1 MAFSTSIGQVAADN
15 PDGRNSWFT
24 EALSDY
30 IGQPQLT
37 IGIDEIFNKVKKR
50 VSDAT
55 DGKQTPWV
63 TSSMSGGGFYFHPPL
78 NQDTE
83 NDPTLAEKWFDD
95 ARRREQRE
103 NWAEAIDLI
112 NQILKK
118 KPGGTLEAA
127 AKSKLQYLT
136 ARKEAQEKYDAGDFA
151 AAAAAYERAV
161 KLDPFSIE
169 AAFQGVN
176 SYLLNDRLAEAVSLL
191 KVIRIHGTSASTK
204 KANAL
209 LQELSVVSKEAGT
222 ELQAGI
228 PQPPPIEEIF
238 NGVHFGVPDWE
249 AGGRRLQSSPV
260 DLSKW
265 TKDLSL
271 PEPAPIQVAQPVLP
285 LPGVPGL
292 TLMDPAAA
300 AVSNAIFHVELLPA
314 GDKRDLKI
322 RRLGTAPALNI
333 SNVKRPVGVPVK
345 VTTEPPGAELTVEG
359 DAEQHCQT
367 PCHAEPRAGEADA
380 AHTDGRVPR
389 GDAPDRCKTGASND
403 LTVALTQEFGT
414 VEFKGSQGE
423 TPIVLR
429 RPSSGPPQF
438 PHWSKCRWASM
449 RSARCR
455 TARF

>member
-1 MAFSTSIGQVAADN
+1 
-15 PDGRNSWFT
+15 
-24 EALSDY
+24 
-30 IGQPQLT
+30 
-37 IGIDEIFNKVKKR
+37 
-50 VSDAT
+50 
-55 DGKQTPWV
+55 
-63 TSSMSGGGFYFHPPL
+63 MSGGGFYFHPPL

-112 NQILKK
+112 HQILKK

-127 AKSKLQYLT
+127 ASAKLQYLT
-136 ARKEAQEKYDAGDFA
+136 ARKDAQEKYDADDFT

-176 SYLLNDRLAEAVSLL
+176 SYLLNDRLAEAVNLL

-228 PQPPPIEEIF
+228 PQPPAIEEVF
-238 NGVHFGVPDWE
+238 NGVNFGVPNWE

-271 PEPAPIQVAQPVLP
+271 PEPATVQVAQPVMP
-285 LPGVPGL
+285 AGTPATEAVPAGSN
-292 TLMDPAAA
+292 AATT

-322 RRLGTAPALNI
+322 RRTAVAPVLNV
-333 SNVKRPVGVPVK
+333 SNVKRPAGVPLK

-359 DAEQHCQT
+359 DAEQHCQS
-367 PCHAEPRAGEADA
+367 PCVLSLPPASQTVRIQM
-380 AHTDGRVPR
+380 DGYRLESRTIDVKP
-389 GDAPDRCKTGASND
+389 GAPDLAVVLS
-403 LTVALTQEFGT
+403 QEFGT
-414 VEFKGSQGE
+414 VEFQGSQGQ
-423 TPIVLR
+423 TPIMFDGRQVAPTVPAMVKVPTGKYEIRTMQDGNILTR
-429 RPSSGPPQF
+429 QEVEVTSSG
-438 PHWSKCRWASM
+438 
-449 RSARCR
+449 RSVV
-455 TARF
+455 TVKKQ